1 MNTVKRKYHNR
12 PEMNLSD
19 KFNAPQGMQASKKTT
34 NSVTPLYTK
43 GQLLDYSPSAVP
55 TPNLFHRVLTKMGYG
70 PTPLLI
76 AHIQSLAGATDNDKI
91 LSYIDEQ
98 LNPDLIDDSVV
109 DAQLTHGYQTLNKT
123 RTQLF
128 QEHYR
133 RPDGMD
139 IPWDYH
145 VLPGFETYCAT
156 SVRGTQSNRQLLE
169 VMADFWHNHFNV
181 YMDADGIP
189 PMFVHY
195 DRDIIRPD
203 ALGNFRSML
212 EGVTKATCMLD
223 YLGNAYNHKD
233 APNENYAREILELH
247 TISAENYF
255 GHTNPI
261 DVPVDTQG
269 RKTGY
274 VEADVVEMAR
284 ALTGWSYSGA
294 DWEANATGE
303 FLYRD
308 SWHDKGDKTVMGNT
322 YSFNAATPESD
333 VLEILDYLA
342 EHPATNDF
350 LARKLCK
357 RFISDNPPQA
367 IIDAVKTTLHDNW
380 QASNQ
385 IQLAMETLLKSNE
398 FLSIWCEKIKRPFER
413 VISSMRQIGY
423 SYDFDPTLNM
433 TSDHFWAFYNSGHMP
448 FYWTSPN
455 GYPDEKKDW
464 LGSSSMM
471 ATWRYIQMICQW
483 HVDYNE
489 NLPNYS
495 DILAITLAAF
505 PNPLDRTANNIV
517 DYWFERACGLP
528 PDAIMKEKLTDFM
541 SYLDYT
547 NPVVSDKNV
556 PIDFTVEDWPSYNQ
570 ERLFAVVST
579 ILLTSEFNYR

>member
-1 MNTVKRKYHNR
+1 MNTIKRKYHNS
-12 PEMNLSD
+12 PQMNLAD
-19 KFNAPQGMQASKKTT
+19 KFKAPNGMAASKVSNSKTKA
-34 NSVTPLYTK
+34 LYKK
-43 GQLLDYSPSAVP
+43 GKLLDYSPSAIP
-55 TPNLFHRVLTKMGYG
+55 TPSIFHRVLTKMAYG
-70 PTPLLI
+70 PTPDLV
-76 AHIQSLAGATDNDKI
+76 AHIQSLAGATDNEKI
-91 LSYIDEQ
+91 LSFIDEQ
-98 LNPDLIDDSVV
+98 LNPSLIDDSAV
-109 DAQLTHGYQTLNKT
+109 DVQLTHGYQTLNKT
-123 RTQLF
+123 RMQLF

-133 RPDGMD
+133 RPDGVD

-156 SVRGTQSNRQLLE
+156 SVRGTQSKRQLLE
-169 VMADFWHNHFNV
+169 MMADFWHNHFNV

-189 PMFVHY
+189 SMFVHY

-203 ALGNFRSML
+203 ALGNFRIML
-212 EGVTKATCMLD
+212 EGITKATCMLD

-255 GHTNPI
+255 GHMNPA
-261 DVPVDTQG
+261 DVPLDAQG

-308 SWHDKGDKTVMGNT
+308 SWHDKGDKVVMGNT

-342 EHPATNDF
+342 EHPATNEF
-350 LARKLCK
+350 LAKKLCK
-357 RFISDNPPQA
+357 RFISDNPSQT

-385 IQLAMETLLKSNE
+385 IQLAMETLLKSND
-398 FLSIWCEKIKRPFER
+398 FLTTWGEKIKRPFER

-471 ATWRYIQMICQW
+471 ATWRYIQMISQW
-483 HVDYNE
+483 HVDYDE
-489 NLPNYS
+489 NLPNFNN
-495 DILAITLAAF
+495 ILAITLAQF

-528 PDAIMKEKLTDFM
+528 PDTAMKEKLTDFM

-547 NPVVSDKNV
+547 NPVVSDKNI
-556 PIDFTVEDWPSYNQ
+556 PINFSVEEWPSYNQ

>member
-1 MNTVKRKYHNR
+1 MNTVKRKYYNR
-12 PEMNLSD
+12 PEMNLAN
-19 KFNAPQGMQASKKTT
+19 KFEMPSGMAKSK
-34 NSVTPLYTK
+34 PLSALPIPLKTK
-43 GQLLDYSPSAVP
+43 GKLLDFSPSAIQ
-55 TPNLFHRVLTKMGYG
+55 TPSLMHRVLSKMGYG
-70 PTPLLI
+70 STPDLI
-76 AHIQSLAGATDNDKI
+76 AHIQTLSGVTDNDKI

-98 LNPDLIDDSVV
+98 LNPSLIDDSVV

-128 QEHYR
+128 QDHYR
-133 RPDGMD
+133 RPDGVA
-139 IPWDYH
+139 IPWEYH

-156 SVRGTQSNRQLLE
+156 SLRGTQSNRQLLE
-169 VMADFWHNHFNV
+169 VMTDFWHNHFNV

-195 DRDIIRPD
+195 DRDVIRAD

-255 GHTNPI
+255 GHMNPA
-261 DVPVDTQG
+261 DVPVDLQG

-274 VEADVVEMAR
+274 VEADVQEMAR

-294 DWEANATGE
+294 DWEPNATGE

-342 EHPATNDF
+342 EHPATNEF
-350 LARKLCK
+350 LAKKLCK
-357 RFISDNPPQA
+357 RFISDNPPQS
-367 IIDAVKTTLHDNW
+367 IIDAVKTTLHNNW

-398 FLSIWCEKIKRPFER
+398 FLTTWGEKIKRPFER
-413 VISSMRQIGY
+413 VMSAMRQIGY

-433 TSDHFWAFYNSGHMP
+433 SDDHFWAFYNSGHMP

-455 GYPDEKKDW
+455 GYPDVKSHW

-471 ATWRYIQMICQW
+471 ATWRYIQMISQW
-483 HVDYNE
+483 HVNYDE
-489 NLPNYS
+489 NLPNYN
-495 DILAITLAAF
+495 DILNITLNQF

-528 PDAIMKEKLTDFM
+528 PDTVMKEKLTDFM

-547 NPVVSDKNV
+547 NPVVSDKDA
-556 PIDFTVEDWPSYNQ
+556 PIDFSVEDWPSYNQ

-579 ILLTSEFNYR
+579 IFLTSEFNYR

>member
-1 MNTVKRKYHNR
+1 MNIDKRKYNNPSKTNFAHKFVKPAGIELAKKPKRLTKKKKLSKN
-12 PEMNLSD
+12 NLS
-19 KFNAPQGMQASKKTT
+19 FSSKAIA
-34 NSVTPLYTK
+34 TPSLM
-43 GQLLDYSPSAVP
+43 
-55 TPNLFHRVLTKMGYG
+55 HRVLSKMGYG
-70 PTPLLI
+70 STPEQI
-76 AHIQSLAGATDNDKI
+76 AHIQSLSGASDQDK
-91 LSYIDEQ
+91 LFSYIDEQ
-98 LNPDLIDDSVV
+98 LNPHLIDDSVV
-109 DAQLTHGYQTLNKT
+109 DTKLTNGYQTLTKT
-123 RTQLF
+123 RVQLF

-133 RPDGMD
+133 RPDNAD
-139 IPWDYH
+139 IPWEFH

-156 SVRGTQSNRQLLE
+156 TLKGVQSKRQLLE

-195 DRDIIRPD
+195 DRDIIRAD

-223 YLGNAYNHKD
+223 YLGNAYNHRD

-247 TISAENYF
+247 TISADNYF
-255 GHTNPI
+255 GHMNPA
-261 DVPVDTQG
+261 DVPTDAQG

-308 SWHDKGDKTVMGNT
+308 SWHDKGAKTVMGNT
-322 YSFNAATPESD
+322 YDFNAATPESD

-342 EHPATNDF
+342 EHPATNEF
-350 LARKLCK
+350 LAKKLCK
-357 RFISDNPPQA
+357 RFISDNPPQS

-380 QASNQ
+380 QANDQ
-385 IQLAMETLLKSNE
+385 IKRAMETLLKSTE
-398 FLSIWCEKIKRPFER
+398 FLSIWGEKIKRPYER
-413 VISSMRQIGY
+413 AVSSMRQINY
-423 SYDFDPTLNM
+423 QFDFDPTASM
-433 TSDHFWAFYNSGHMP
+433 ADDHFWAFYNSGHMP

-455 GYPDEKKDW
+455 GYPDEKKHW

-471 ATWRYIQMICQW
+471 ATWRYIQMFCQL
-483 HVDYNE
+483 HEDYDE
-489 NLPNYS
+489 NKPNYN
-495 DILAITLAAF
+495 DILSLTLTQF
-505 PNPLDRTANNIV
+505 PNPVDRTANNIV

-528 PDAIMKEKLTDFM
+528 PDTAKRDKLATFM
-541 SYLDYT
+541 SYTDYT
-547 NPVVSDKNV
+547 NPIASDRDAA
-556 PIDFTVEDWPSYNQ
+556 IDFSIEEWPSYNQ

>member
-1 MNTVKRKYHNR
+1 MNTVKRKYHKR
-12 PEMNLSD
+12 PEMNLAD
-19 KFNAPQGMQASKKTT
+19 KFKAPFGMVESKKSKTIPIAL
-34 NSVTPLYTK
+34 NSK
-43 GQLLDYSPSAVP
+43 GKLLDYSPSAIQ
-55 TPNLFHRVLTKMGYG
+55 TPSLFHRVLTKMGYG
-70 PTPLLI
+70 STPELI
-76 AHIQSLAGATDNDKI
+76 SYIQNLPGATDNDKI

-98 LNPDLIDDSVV
+98 LNPDSIDDSVV
-109 DAQLTHGYQTLNKT
+109 DAQLTHGYQTLNKN

-133 RPDGMD
+133 RPDGAD
-139 IPWDYH
+139 IPWDYR

-156 SVRGTQSNRQLLE
+156 SLRATQSKRQLLE
-169 VMADFWHNHFNV
+169 MMADFWHNHFNV

-247 TISAENYF
+247 TISAEHYF
-255 GHTNPI
+255 GHMNPV
-261 DVPVDTQG
+261 DVPVDAQG
-269 RKTGY
+269 RKKGY
-274 VEADVVEMAR
+274 VEADVVEMSR

-342 EHPATNDF
+342 EHPATNEF
-350 LARKLCK
+350 LAKKLCK
-357 RFISDNPPQA
+357 RFISDNPPQT
-367 IIDAVKTTLHDNW
+367 IIDAVTITLHDNW
-380 QASNQ
+380 QAANQ

-398 FLSIWCEKIKRPFER
+398 FLTIWGEKIKRPFER
-413 VISSMRQIGY
+413 VVSSMRQIGY
-423 SYDFDPTLNM
+423 SYDFDPTSNM
-433 TSDHFWAFYNSGHMP
+433 ADDHFWAFYNSGHMP

-483 HVDYNE
+483 HENYDE
-489 NLPNYS
+489 NLPNFNN
-495 DILAITLAAF
+495 ILAITLEQF

-517 DYWFERACGLP
+517 DYWFERACGFP
-528 PDAIMKEKLTDFM
+528 PAATMKEKLTDFM
-541 SYLDYT
+541 SYTDYT
-547 NPVVSDKNV
+547 APVVSDKNL
-556 PIDFTVEDWPSYNQ
+556 PINFTLEEWPSYNQ